1 MMKRRKSHGLEVK
14 PIFYDVEPSVVK
26 LEPGVYREALIQ
38 HENERGAE
46 TVQGWKEAL
55 KEVTEIAGWKAE
67 NTGHGELTRQI
78 ALEVFG
84 KLDVS
89 PVHLPDFLV
98 GIDKSVDKVIDLLS
112 VESKEIRLIGICG
125 MGGIGKTTLA
135 KIVYKKLSARFQSSS
150 FIHDIRQAS
159 ESSSF
164 GLLDV
169 QRKLVRDI
177 LGEQKIEIPSID
189 EGKNVIKKY
198 FSEKKVLIILDDVND
213 GEQLR
218 ALAAERKWFGSG
230 SRILVT
236 TRNKDVLSKFQNSL
250 IHEVEGLN
258 SQESLELFS
267 KHAFG
272 SIFPPSDFLKLSRK
286 AIARAGGLPL
296 TIEVIGSLLHG
307 KEEAVWKDILRKMEI
322 YPREDVLEHLRLS
335 YEALDVTQKEIFLDI
350 ACFLAGKSKR
360 DATYMWGDR
369 LFPEEGIQ
377 VLLSRSLVKI
387 REENELWMHDQLKDL
402 GRSIVL
408 AENYKNPGKR
418 SRVWNHKDA
427 LDMITREKGTETVEA
442 ICVDF
447 NGISLTSKEFKEVP
461 NIRYL
466 EMRSGN
472 LSGDFKDV
480 FPELRWLSWKR
491 YPSFSQVTHFFPEEL
506 LILDLSGSIITE
518 HWDWTQLKVWATF

>member
-1 MMKRRKSHGLEVK
+1 MKRKWSSSPEIESTGNGASGALFDVFLSFRGPDTHLNFANSLYHALRDKGIRVFLDNEGIDPNKEIGHEIFQAIDDSKICIPIFSTGYASSRWCLHELEHMMKRRKSHGLEVKPIFYDVEPSVVKLEPGVYREALIQHENERGAETVQGWKEALKEVTEIAGWKAENTGILADAAKMKRKWSSSPEIGSTSNSASGALFDVFLSFRGLDTRLNFTNSLYHALRDKGIRVFLDNEGIDPGKEIGHEIFQVIDDSKICIPIFSTGYASSRWCLRELEHMMKRRKSHGLEVK

-112 VESKEIRLIGICG
+112 VESKEVRLIGICG

-135 KIVYKKLSARFQSSS
+135 KIVYKKLSTRFQSSS

-177 LGEQKIEIPSID
+177 LGVQKIKIPSID

-198 FSEKKVLIILDDVND
+198 FSEKKVLIILDDVNG

-218 ALAAERKWFGSG
+218 ALAAERK
-230 SRILVT
+230 
-236 TRNKDVLSKFQNSL
+236 
-250 IHEVEGLN
+250 
-258 SQESLELFS
+258 
-267 KHAFG
+267 
-272 SIFPPSDFLKLSRK
+272 
-286 AIARAGGLPL
+286 
-296 TIEVIGSLLHG
+296 
-307 KEEAVWKDILRKMEI
+307 
-322 YPREDVLEHLRLS
+322 
-335 YEALDVTQKEIFLDI
+335 
-350 ACFLAGKSKR
+350 
-360 DATYMWGDR
+360 
-369 LFPEEGIQ
+369 
-377 VLLSRSLVKI
+377 
-387 REENELWMHDQLKDL
+387 
-402 GRSIVL
+402 
-408 AENYKNPGKR
+408 
-418 SRVWNHKDA
+418 
-427 LDMITREKGTETVEA
+427 
-442 ICVDF
+442 
-447 NGISLTSKEFKEVP
+447 
-461 NIRYL
+461 
-466 EMRSGN
+466 
-472 LSGDFKDV
+472 
-480 FPELRWLSWKR
+480 
-491 YPSFSQVTHFFPEEL
+491 
-506 LILDLSGSIITE
+506 
-518 HWDWTQLKVWATF
+518 